1 MAASSPRRSDST
13 DLSDHFLRRVFRKGL
28 GDVVLLQRLSVE
40 SGLEVDGRDLTDEAV
55 ALLGPAADDDVTDG
69 DDVSANAVL
78 FSDGGLNF

>member
-13 DLSDHFLRRVFRKGL
+13 DLSDHFLRCVFRKGL

-69 DDVSANAVL
+69 DDVSADAVL